1 MWAAIAA
8 IALVAV
14 LHVPAREP
22 ALPELP
28 AGRAFVWGAD
38 ELWRALELRFEAA
51 RGTGCAVLAGDIA
64 PGLERG
70 RALVGSLAGGEVAC
84 DASVLAELER
94 TVFQLGPEIAACPS
108 HLGEYAA
115 LVASLRTAVKEQSR
129 GWDPESRCARD
140 RLYRLLYGG
149 RAALEEAMLQARPGD
164 VAALL
169 PGTDVRSGAPSV
181 LLRGVELHSGD
192 LLVSRGG
199 APTSALIA
207 RGNDYP
213 GNFSHVALLHVS
225 EAGEAAVVEA
235 HIERGVA
242 VATAQEYLG
251 DVKLRIMVLRLRADH
266 PALLRDPL
274 LPHRAASA
282 ALAEAR
288 GRHIPYDFAMDRRSH
303 DRMFC
308 SEVAAAAYEAH
319 GVVLWSVLSRVSS
332 PGTAAWLA
340 AFGVRHFETH
350 EPSDLEY
357 DPQLSVVAEWRDP
370 EVLFKDHVDNAVVD
384 ALLEAAAGGLRIEA
398 PPAMLPL
405 GRLAK
410 AYSVALN
417 LTGRVGPV
425 PEGMS
430 ATAALRARRLGQLHT
445 GLARDVV
452 TRAGA
457 FAVARGHRP
466 PYWELVTLA
475 RESLAA
481 RRETLPAV
489 SRGAEGVDPS

>member
-1 MWAAIAA
+1 MARPPRRRRALMLAAIAA
-8 IALVAV
+8 IAIAVV
-14 LHVPAREP
+14 LHVPEREP

-38 ELWRALELRFEAA
+38 ELWQALERRFEAA
-51 RGTGCAVLAGDIA
+51 CGTGCAALAGDIA
-64 PGLERG
+64 SGLARG
-70 RALVGSLAGGEVAC
+70 RELVASLAGGEVAC
-84 DASVLAELER
+84 DAPVLAEIER
-94 TVFQLGPEIAACPS
+94 TVFQLGPEVAACPS

-115 LVASLRTAVKEQSR
+115 LVASLRAAVKEQSR

-164 VAALL
+164 VPALL
-169 PGTDVRSGAPSV
+169 PGTNVRSGAPSV
-181 LLRGVELHSGD
+181 RLLGVELRSGD

-242 VATAQEYLG
+242 VASAEEYLG
-251 DVKLRIMVLRLRADH
+251 DVKLRIMVLRLRSDH
-266 PALLRDPL
+266 PAILRDPL
-274 LPHRAASA
+274 LPHRAAATS
-282 ALAEAR
+282 LGEAR
-288 GRHIPYDFAMDRRSH
+288 RRHIPYDFAMDRHSH

-319 GVVLWSVLSRVSS
+319 GVALWSALSRVST
-332 PGTAAWLA
+332 PGTAAWLV
-340 AFGVRHFETH
+340 AFGVRHLETH
-350 EPSDLEY
+350 EPADLEY

-384 ALLEAAAGGLRIEA
+384 ALLEAAAGGLRLEA

-417 LTGRVGPV
+417 LAGRVGPV

-430 ATAALRARRLGQLHT
+430 ATAALRARRLGELHAD
-445 GLARDVV
+445 LARDVI

-457 FAVARGHRP
+457 LAVARGHRP
-466 PYWELVTLA
+466 PYWELVRLA

-481 RRETLPAV
+481 RR
-489 SRGAEGVDPS
+489 R